1 MTEETINLAESIIAR
16 YDWEGDSSVQRVCL
30 GVKPNELKLAEAY
43 LEKEKGKYCKR
54 KEDVESKSDFWYQ
67 YIDINDNIYEKEGS
81 LSILDDFFK
90 QCFTS
95 KQAILFNGMIV
106 VAIYKIDDV
115 TGHFYLST
123 YNTDSR
129 YYSIVSKLKNGFD
142 RVNSSLSLDNL

>member
-1 MTEETINLAESIIAR
+1 MTEETINLAEKLISF
-16 YDWEGDSSVQRVCL
+16 YNWENDKTVQRVHFGL
-30 GVKPNELKLAEAY
+30 KPNELKLAEAY

-54 KEDVESKSDFWYQ
+54 KEDIESKSDFWYQ
-67 YIDINDNIYEKEGS
+67 YITVDNLIYEKEGS

-129 YYSIVSKLKNGFD
+129 YYSIVSKLKNGFE